1 MKSLFT
7 IIIFSITFINIA
19 CAQISKNSEN
29 TYQLPASK
37 KVVLNLPFARNIIIK
52 TWDKKEVSFKTS
64 IKADNEDIAGIHE
77 MKVKES
83 TDELNI
89 ETGYKDQ
96 KKNRNFCGCDQ
107 DKDNNR
113 GSWNCVCLETSYEIW
128 LPKNTI
134 LKMET
139 INGNIEIRGLESD
152 ISINSINGFVDIAY
166 NAQTKA
172 NLDFSTING
181 DIFTDFDINKQGN
194 LQKFS
199 KNVKTSLNGGG
210 ARLELET
217 INGDIY
223 FRKAK

>member
-1 MKSLFT
+1 
-7 IIIFSITFINIA
+7 
-19 CAQISKNSEN
+19 
-29 TYQLPASK
+29 
-37 KVVLNLPFARNIIIK
+37 
-52 TWDKKEVSFKTS
+52 
-64 IKADNEDIAGIHE
+64 

-181 DIFTDFDINKQGN
+181 DIFTDFDITGLLCFFCNTYFICSNIQPCHFTG
-194 LQKFS
+194 QFF
-199 KNVKTSLNGGG
+199 LN
-210 ARLELET
+210 
-217 INGDIY
+217 II
-223 FRKAK
+223 F